1 MKPAKF
7 DYHAPTTV
15 EEVLDLLAQ
24 HGTEA
29 KLLAG
34 GQSFVPVLNFRLAR
48 PAVVI
53 DLNRVDGL
61 AFIEERGD
69 TVAIGAMTRQRRV
82 ERSEVV
88 ARRLPL
94 LHDATRWIGHL
105 PIRTRGTIGGSVA
118 NADPAAED
126 PAVVR
131 ALDATMVVRS
141 RRGERKVPA
150 ADYFRGLLTTA
161 IEPDELLCAIEFP
174 VAPPGAGATFAEISR
189 RHGDFALAGVGAQ
202 LVMAGGRVG
211 EVRLAACGVG
221 PGPVRLAA
229 AEAIVARDGLTEKAM
244 DAAADAAA
252 SEVAPSGDVHA
263 SADYRRRLTR
273 AMTRQALA
281 AAAAR
286 ATGARA

>member
-1 MKPAKF
+1 MKPARF

-15 EEVLDLLAQ
+15 EEVLELLAQ
-24 HGTEA
+24 HGSDA

-53 DLNRVDGL
+53 DLNKVSGL
-61 AFIEERGD
+61 AFIEDRGD
-69 TVAIGAMTRQRRV
+69 TVAIGAMTRQRTI
-82 ERSEVV
+82 ERSDVV

-94 LHDATRWIGHL
+94 LHDATKWIGHL

-131 ALDATMVVRS
+131 ALDATIVIGS
-141 RRGERKVPA
+141 RRGERRVAA

-161 IEPDELLCAIEFP
+161 IEPDELLCAIEFAA
-174 VAPPGAGATFAEISR
+174 APAGARTAFAEIAR

-202 LVMAGGRVG
+202 IVMNGSAVG

-221 PGPVRLAA
+221 PGPVRLKA
-229 AEAIVARDGLTEKAM
+229 AEAIVARDGLAAAPM

-252 SEVAPSGDVHA
+252 REVAPSGDVHA

-281 AAAAR
+281 SAASR
-286 ATGARA
+286 ATGAPA